1 MSGGV
6 EKYRRPLLNRV
17 QRGIAGGQ
25 TNILPVDNE
34 KISAQVST
42 FVHVK
47 DRLKVAIYEPV
58 EVYDDDVVFG
68 RQWIDNMER
77 IFVNEHRLCIDPSI
91 ACVHCLCSSLA

>member
-1 MSGGV
+1 MAV
-6 EKYRRPLLNRV
+6 WRNIVLNRV
-17 QRGIAGGQ
+17 RRGIAGGQ

-58 EVYDDDVVFG
+58 EVDDDDVVFG
-68 RQWIDNMER
+68 RQRIDNTER
-77 IFVNEHRLCIDPSI
+77 IFVR
-91 ACVHCLCSSLA
+91 

>member
-1 MSGGV
+1 MWRNIV
-6 EKYRRPLLNRV
+6 LNRV

-25 TNILPVDNE
+25 TNILPVDINE

-58 EVYDDDVVFG
+58 EVDDDDVVFG
-68 RQWIDNMER
+68 RQRIDNMER

-91 ACVHCLCSSLA
+91 ACVHCL